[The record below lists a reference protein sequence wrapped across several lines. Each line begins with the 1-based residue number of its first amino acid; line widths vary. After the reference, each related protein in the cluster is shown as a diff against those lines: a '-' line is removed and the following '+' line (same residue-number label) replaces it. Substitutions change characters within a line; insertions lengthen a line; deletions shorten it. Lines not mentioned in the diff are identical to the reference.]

1 MASPVGQFSSGQ
13 RAKSQ
18 KVGRQVGAISGLYA
32 KFRHLIHEVAK
43 FGVVGGIGF
52 VVSLVGADLLRY
64 DLGVGKYKAVT
75 AATLLATVVTFIGN
89 RYWTYRHRP
98 RTGTARES
106 VMFFVMNGIGI
117 LIQYASI
124 ATIEDGLGL
133 NSPFWYNFANLLGI
147 AIGTCFRFY
156 SYRRWVWKAPLEEV
170 LEGHESLEPAGAGA
184 TATEPTATSGRGDGL
199 ESQR

>member
-1 MASPVGQFSSGQ
+1 MASSLGQ
-13 RAKSQ
+13 RASSQ

-32 KFRHLIHEVAK
+32 KFRHLIHELAK

-52 VVSLVGADLLRY
+52 IVSLVGADLLRY

-106 VMFFVMNGIGI
+106 LMFFVMNGIGI

-133 NSPFWYNFANLLGI
+133 NSKFWYNFANLLGI

-184 TATEPTATSGRGDGL
+184 TAAEPAATTRRGDGV
-199 ESQR
+199 ETQR

>member
-1 MASPVGQFSSGQ
+1 
-13 RAKSQ
+13 
-18 KVGRQVGAISGLYA
+18 VGAISGLYA

-43 FGVVGGIGF
+43 FGVVGGVGF
-52 VVSLVGADLLRY
+52 IVSLIGADLLRY
-64 DLGVGKYKAVT
+64 DFGVGKYKAVT

-89 RYWTYRHRP
+89 RYWTYRKRP

-124 ATIEDGLGL
+124 WVIQDGIGL
-133 NSPFWYNFANLLGI
+133 SGPGWYNVANLLGI

-170 LEGHESLEPAGAGA
+170 LEGHESLEPAGATAGEAAA
-184 TATEPTATSGRGDGL
+184 TTGRGDEL
-199 ESQR
+199 ETLR

>member
-1 MASPVGQFSSGQ
+1 MASPVGQISSGQ

-32 KFRHLIHEVAK
+32 KFRHLIHEMAK
-43 FGVVGGIGF
+43 FGVVGGVGF
-52 VVSLVGADLLRY
+52 IVSLVGADLLRY
-64 DLGVGKYKAVT
+64 DFGVGKYKAVT
-75 AATLLATVVTFIGN
+75 VATLLATVVTFLGN
-89 RYWTYRHRP
+89 RYWTYRHRAHV
-98 RTGTARES
+98 GTTRES
-106 VMFFVMNGIGI
+106 VTFFVMNGIGI

-124 ATIEDGLGL
+124 ATIEEGLGL
-133 NSPFWYNFANLLGI
+133 SSPFWYNFANLLGI

-184 TATEPTATSGRGDGL
+184 TAAEPTASSGRGDGV

>member
-1 MASPVGQFSSGQ
+1 VASPVGQFSSGQ

-32 KFRHLIHEVAK
+32 KFRHLIHEMAK

-52 VVSLVGADLLRY
+52 IVSLIGADLLRY

-89 RYWTYRHRP
+89 RYWTYRNRP

-106 VMFFVMNGIGI
+106 VMFFVMNGVGL
-117 LIQYASI
+117 LIQYACI
-124 ATIEDGLGL
+124 ALVVDGLGKDTQI
-133 NSPFWYNFANLLGI
+133 WYNLANLAGIMLGTI
-147 AIGTCFRFY
+147 FRFF
-156 SYRRWVWKAPLEEV
+156 SYRKWVWKAPLETV
-170 LEGHESLEPAGAGA
+170 LEGHEALEPTGAQA
-184 TATEPTATSGRGDGL
+184 VPAPAADPTRSRSGLGD
-199 ESQR
+199 